1 MAPERPLERLGWKT
15 VTTGKINLPLP
26 VLFRCSSG
34 HDFRIRPAEVDLCLL
49 ARQGGHQTGVIGMHM
64 RDEEVSLP
72 GVHVASIQ
80 TGDQRCPAIFSIPA
94 CIND

>member
-1 MAPERPLERLGWKT
+1 MAPERPLKRLGWKT

-34 HDFRIRPAEVDLCLL
+34 HDFSIRPAKVDLCLL
-49 ARQGGHQTGVIGMHM
+49 THQGGHQPGVVGMHM
-64 RDEEVSLP
+64 CDEEISLS
-72 GVHVASIQ
+72 GVHVTSIQ

-94 CIND
+94 GIND